1 MEILHPDSVAL
12 VSRPEFARLAG
23 ASRKT
28 FNHWLGRGLLP
39 KPVFHDRSIVRWA
52 RADVVAFL
60 RGGDRNGAV

>member
-12 VSRPEFARLAG
+12 VSRPEFARLAR

-39 KPVFHDRSIVRWA
+39 KPVIHDGNIIRW
-52 RADVVAFL
+52 RASDVAAFL
-60 RGGDRNGAV
+60 RGGDHRGVA